1 MPLDKVLATDLD
13 GTLFYPRKRVKM
25 IPKDNREFIEKFT
38 GDGGRLLLVSG
49 RGKEFSE
56 KVREN
61 LSMPVDFIGY
71 NGAIV
76 FQKDQ
81 IIHETFFQKD
91 NLKQILTDC
100 SREYN
105 LRLILLFTKDRN
117 IVINR
122 TDVSRTTNLF
132 YFLYQ
137 FLQGCYKEKFIRSDR
152 IYEEEIEK
160 GEVYKAMLLFGVS
173 PQAKI
178 RAREA
183 NKVLRLRYPEAEFSW
198 SDQCIEVTPMGC
210 SKSSAIEFY
219 LDYNHISRDNVL
231 VVGDS
236 GNDISMF
243 EAFKKNSFCMEH
255 GSDEVKKHA
264 THVIKR
270 FYDLASYIYPSEEK

>member
-1 MPLDKVLATDLD
+1 
-13 GTLFYPRKRVKM
+13 M
-25 IPKDNREFIEKFT
+25 IPKDNREFITKFT

-61 LSMPVDFIGY
+61 LDMPVDFIGY

-76 FQKDQ
+76 FQKDR

-100 SREYN
+100 GREYN

-137 FLQGCYKEKFIRSDR
+137 LLQGCYKEKFIRSDR

-160 GEVYKAMLLFGVS
+160 GEVYKAMLLFGVG
-173 PQAKI
+173 PKAKI

-183 NKVLRLRYPEAEFSW
+183 NKVLRLRYSEAEFSW